1 MNLPMAKRT
10 LIVPSYLVFPL
21 SRSIPAAENVVIKAA
36 PKNLE
41 VNRKDPVCSTLDYLP
56 ENHDA
61 HYCRAARSEAERA
74 SRMKDEFLA
83 TLSHELRT
91 PLKVLRKLIR

>member
-10 LIVPSYLVFPL
+10 LIVTSYLVFPL

-41 VNRKDPVCSTLDYLP
+41 VNRMTQ
-56 ENHDA
+56 
-61 HYCRAARSEAERA
+61 
-74 SRMKDEFLA
+74 LA
-83 TLSHELRT
+83 PHSIICLRIMMHI
-91 PLKVLRKLIR
+91 LLMIMIVLVRKLVTGRGV